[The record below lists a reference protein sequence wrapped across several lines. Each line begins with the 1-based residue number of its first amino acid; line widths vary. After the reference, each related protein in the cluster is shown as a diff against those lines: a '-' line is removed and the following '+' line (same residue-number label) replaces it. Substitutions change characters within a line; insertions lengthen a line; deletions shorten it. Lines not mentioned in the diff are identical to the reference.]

1 METQTVLLVEVNGF
15 SLGERSEILSAAIP
29 PHVLCFPVRSG
40 LARGRTGSECFVT
53 EPPWQEAL
61 GSGDGCVRR
70 HVRAAGFYES

>member
-15 SLGERSEILSAAIP
+15 SLGERSEIECCCP

-61 GSGDGCVRR
+61 GSGDGRVRR